1 MIAWYA
7 INTKPHKER
16 QVQAYLADR
25 GIEIYLPL
33 TPNSRRRKDR
43 PVAHAYFPGY
53 LFAHV
58 DLQVV
63 GEWTLRYC
71 PGARSLVR
79 FGDKPGRVEDRFIE
93 ELRAR
98 LATVDVVDARGQALQ
113 PGDHVVITS
122 GSFAEWDA
130 VFDKKLSPAGRVRVL
145 LKMMEHWASVE
156 LDAHMLKKDVLKR
169 NPARIKKEPT
179 K

>member
-16 QVQAYLADR
+16 QVQAFLAER

-33 TPNSRRRKDR
+33 APNARQRKDR
-43 PVAHAYFPGY
+43 PAVRAYFPGY
-53 LFAHV
+53 LFAHA
-58 DLQVV
+58 DLDVI

-71 PGARSLVR
+71 PGARGLVR
-79 FGDKPGRVEDRFIE
+79 FGDRPGRVDDRFID

-98 LATVDVVDARGQALQ
+98 LAAIDVVDKRGQALK
-113 PGDHVVITS
+113 PGDQVVITS
-122 GSFAEWDA
+122 GAFADWQGI
-130 VFDKKLSPAGRVRVL
+130 FDKRLSPAGRVRVL
-145 LKMMEHWASVE
+145 LKMMKHWASVE
-156 LDAHMLKKDVLKR
+156 LDVEMLRKDKLNR
-169 NPARIKKEPT
+169 NPLKAKTEPT